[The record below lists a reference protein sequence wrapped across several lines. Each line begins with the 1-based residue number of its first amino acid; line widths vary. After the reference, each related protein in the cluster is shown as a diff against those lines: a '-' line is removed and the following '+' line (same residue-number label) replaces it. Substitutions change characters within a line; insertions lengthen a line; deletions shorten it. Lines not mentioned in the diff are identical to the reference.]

1 MNILMLGPQGS
12 GKGTQARLLSKKFGF
27 FYFENG
33 AFLRDLAKT
42 NEVVRNI
49 IDFGKLVADQE
60 MSSYIQAF
68 FDAKGSYDNII
79 FDGFPR
85 TSEQYEFFRKWLKDK
100 GVKLDLAFVLK
111 IRPEETVRRLSARRQ
126 DPTTGKIYNLI
137 TDLPPAGV
145 DEKKLIQ
152 REDDKPEAIKMRLKI
167 YDELTV
173 PLIDKLKE
181 NSRVVEV
188 NGERPIDEIQADLAK
203 IVEEMKNDR

>member
-27 FYFENG
+27 FYFESG

-49 IDFGKLVADQE
+49 IDFGKLVADRE

-85 TSEQYEFFRKWLKDK
+85 TSGQYEFFRKWLTDK

-126 DPTTGKIYNLI
+126 DPATGKIYNLI

-152 REDDKPEAIKMRLKI
+152 REDDKPEAIEKRLQI
-167 YDELTV
+167 YNELTV
-173 PLIDKLKE
+173 PLIAKLKE
-181 NSRVVEV
+181 DGRVVEV
-188 NGERPIDEIQADLAK
+188 DGERPIEEIQKDLANV
-203 IVEEMKNDR
+203 VEKEKK